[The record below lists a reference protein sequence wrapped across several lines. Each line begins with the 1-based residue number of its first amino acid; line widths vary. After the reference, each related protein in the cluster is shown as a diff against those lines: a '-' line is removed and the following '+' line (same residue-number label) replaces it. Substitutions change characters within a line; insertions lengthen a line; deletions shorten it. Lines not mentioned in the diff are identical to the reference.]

1 MWREQIGDVLS
12 NLSELIATLSSRVL
26 QHKAPRHR
34 GGGGGSVYVTIPRD
48 LVSPSTVDTQDVW
61 TPIIMGNGESNRL
74 RGRKKMN
81 QFHVLLP
88 FSFRLER
95 ASRKKSILIADA
107 ISRRY
112 SQPGKKKWNVLDEK
126 EKKYSKCLQNATKKK
141 KKTNEYLNSF
151 VSYRKWYGWR
161 KTIAGNEN
169 FFLGA
174 RMPFTWLVRCG
185 PLLARPRKARW
196 TNGIK

>member
-34 GGGGGSVYVTIPRD
+34 GGGASVYVTIPRD

-107 ISRRY
+107 ISRRH
-112 SQPGKKKWNVLDEK
+112 SQPGKKNGMCWMRR
-126 EKKYSKCLQNATKKK
+126 KKNIRNAFKKCLKEE

>member
-1 MWREQIGDVLS
+1 M
-12 NLSELIATLSSRVL
+12 
-26 QHKAPRHR
+26 
-34 GGGGGSVYVTIPRD
+34 YVTIPRD

-112 SQPGKKKWNVLDEK
+112 SQPGKKNGMCWMRR
-126 EKKYSKCLQNATKKK
+126 KKNIRNAFKKCLKEEKNKRIFEFICFLSKMIRMTKD
-141 KKTNEYLNSF
+141 NS
-151 VSYRKWYGWR
+151 RKW
-161 KTIAGNEN
+161 EL
-169 FFLGA
+169 FLGA